1 MGARYGPIKTLRTTV
16 VAKRLV
22 GPQALEKLQSSC
34 SDSGSELT
42 ENCYLLFVTN
52 RRKQLRRKVDTKPEI
67 SVLLQLLVHL
77 C

>member
-22 GPQALEKLQSSC
+22 GPQALEKLQSYC

>member
-1 MGARYGPIKTLRTTV
+1 MGARYGPLKTLRTTV

-22 GPQALEKLQSSC
+22 GAQALEKLQSSC

-42 ENCYLLFVTN
+42 ENCYLLFASN
-52 RRKQLRRKVDTKPEI
+52 RRKQLRRKIGTKPQI